1 MREGATR
8 EAMTIAPPSLDRVER
23 FRADLEA
30 QTGSTPGRLG
40 VAVSGGPD
48 SLALLLLA
56 AAAFPGQVE
65 AATVDHGLRPESAA
79 EAAFVA
85 NACSGLGV
93 GHAILPL
100 SWPETPAGNV
110 QAIAREARYAEL
122 GVWAAARDIHWVA
135 TGHHLD
141 DQAETLLLRL
151 ARGSGIGGLS
161 GIRPIGLFGR
171 EGYAVWAVRPLL
183 GWRKRELA
191 EVVSDAGLEPVE
203 DPSNQ
208 DQRFDRTRAREL
220 LASTPWLAP
229 ERLAAAA
236 ANLAEAEAA
245 LSWMTHALF
254 RERAGGD
261 PPGYTVDATGL
272 PDELQRR
279 LVRQLLQNL
288 TGEDPAGPKL
298 TRLLSTLQAG
308 GTATLCGVKCRG
320 GDLWRF
326 GPAPPH
332 R

>member
-1 MREGATR
+1 
-8 EAMTIAPPSLDRVER
+8 MTIRPPSPERVER

-30 QTGSTPGRLG
+30 LTGPADRLG

-48 SLALLLLA
+48 SFALLLLA
-56 AAAFPGQVE
+56 AAAFPGRVE

-85 NACSGLGV
+85 AVCGGLDV
-93 GHAILPL
+93 PHAVLSLP
-100 SWPETPAGNV
+100 WPEPPSGNV
-110 QAIAREARYAEL
+110 QAVAREARYDEL
-122 GVWAAARDIHWVA
+122 GVWAASRDISWVA

-151 ARGSGIGGLS
+151 ARGSGVGGLS

-171 EGYAVWAVRPLL
+171 EAHAVWAVRPLL
-183 GWRKRELA
+183 GWRKRELV

-203 DPSNQ
+203 DPSNR

-220 LASTPWLAP
+220 LAATPWLAP

-236 ANLAEAEAA
+236 ANLADAEAA
-245 LSWMTHALF
+245 LSWVTNALF

-261 PPGYTVDATGL
+261 PPGFTVDAGGL

-279 LVRQLLQNL
+279 LVRQVLQML
-288 TGEDPAGPKL
+288 SGEDPPGPKL

-320 GDLWRF
+320 GDVWRF
-326 GPAPPH
+326 GPAPP
-332 R
+332 RRSR